1 MTLETVATQDL
12 PVVWWVFWLVVVA
25 VGVFIAFASWLTRA
39 ALRED
44 APPPS
49 NHGHEQ
55 PEDARPGQDGDRP
68 EQ

>member
-1 MTLETVATQDL
+1 MTLETVATPDL

-25 VGVFIAFASWLTRA
+25 VGVFIAFAWWLTRA

-44 APPPS
+44 AAPPS
-49 NHGHEQ
+49 NHDHEQ
-55 PEDARPGQDGDRP
+55 PEGARPGQDGDRP

>member
-1 MTLETVATQDL
+1 MTLETVATPDL

-25 VGVFIAFASWLTRA
+25 VGVFIAFAWWLTRA

-44 APPPS
+44 AAPPS
-49 NHGHEQ
+49 NHDHEQ
-55 PEDARPGQDGDRP
+55 PEGSRPGHDGDRP

>member
-1 MTLETVATQDL
+1 MTLETVATPDL

-25 VGVFIAFASWLTRA
+25 VGVFIAFAWWLTRA

-44 APPPS
+44 TAPAS
-49 NHGHEQ
+49 NHDHEQ
-55 PEDARPGQDGDRP
+55 PEGPRPGQDGDRP